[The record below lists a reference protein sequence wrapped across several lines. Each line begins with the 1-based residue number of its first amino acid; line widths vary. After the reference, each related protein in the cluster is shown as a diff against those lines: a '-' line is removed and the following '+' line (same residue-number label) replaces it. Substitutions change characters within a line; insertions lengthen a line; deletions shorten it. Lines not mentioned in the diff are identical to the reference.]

1 MIMKYRYEIKYILS
15 HTDALALKQQLS
27 AFLDKDKNA
36 GGEDGSYIIT
46 SLYFDTIDNIAYYEK
61 MNGVLN
67 RSKYRI
73 RYYNDNYEFV
83 RLEKKMKHNNMT
95 SKKQVK
101 ISKKIAD
108 CLIAGQYERIKS
120 HSPLLQEFLGAM
132 RIERLVP
139 SVIVRYRRTAF
150 VHPVSDVRITFDSMI
165 HSGVYDTNLWNLEN
179 GGYDILDDGLEV
191 LEVKYNEY
199 LPSSIAGILS
209 TVPLRREAVSK
220 FARCANVK

>member
-1 MIMKYRYEIKYILS
+1 MIMKYRYEIKYMLN

-27 AFLDKDKNA
+27 CFLSKDKNA
-36 GGEDGSYIIT
+36 SSEDGSYIIT
-46 SLYFDTIDNIAYYEK
+46 SLYFDTLDNLAFYEK

-73 RYYNDNYEFV
+73 RYYNDNYDFV

-95 SKKQVK
+95 AKKQVK
-101 ISKKIAD
+101 ISKEVAD
-108 CLIAGQYERIKS
+108 CLIKGEYERIRTTN
-120 HSPLLQEFLGAM
+120 PLLLEFLGAM
-132 RIERLVP
+132 RIEHLVP
-139 SVIVRYRRTAF
+139 SVVVRYRRTAF
-150 VHPVSDVRITFDSMI
+150 IHPVSDVRITFDAMI
-165 HSGVYDTNLWNLEN
+165 QSGVYQSDLWMQEN
-179 GGYDILDDGLEV
+179 GGYSILDDELEV